1 MLVIG
6 IVLPF
11 ASLLMKWFSVRKLT
25 LLALG
30 VFFAGSLISGVAP
43 SFEIMLAGRLKQGMG
58 TGLGR

>member
-1 MLVIG
+1 
-6 IVLPF
+6 
-11 ASLLMKWFSVRKLT
+11 MKWFSVRKLT